1 MGEDTNILAESLFR
15 KYGIFLLRKLF
26 VLGYVSKVLSKLIKP
41 SQINCDS
48 FKLFD
53 AFEKACVLGDAVFVV
68 DFLFDELSKVV
79 VAVKDVLVLVS
90 VAG

>member
-1 MGEDTNILAESLFR
+1 MSVRICT
-15 KYGIFLLRKLF
+15 
-26 VLGYVSKVLSKLIKP
+26 KVPIIHKKP

-48 FKLFD
+48 FKLFG

>member
-1 MGEDTNILAESLFR
+1 M
-15 KYGIFLLRKLF
+15 
-26 VLGYVSKVLSKLIKP
+26 GYVAKVLLKYERP

-48 FKLFD
+48 FKLFG

-68 DFLFDELSKVV
+68 DFLFDELSKVM